1 MKLFTEQI
9 LESNRR
15 FNVVS
20 NKEMKDYVDKMGK
33 HLPEEIRKIINLLI
47 RYNITDESILNRIIH
62 GSATD
67 LKIVSKDTGVSSSNI
82 EELKKCI
89 DRAGEENIRMLPLLI
104 TDEDRKSLMNG
115 DKDPD
120 DITLDLTSE
129 KGRSRIVKQYSKL
142 AVSIAAKYR
151 GKCGLDWNSLV
162 SAANM
167 GLVKAMNDYKRNT
180 HSDIE
185 DDKMKK
191 LSFKQYAGWRINQQI
206 LNDINNYSRTVRVTQ
221 HGFEKAKKEGRSF
234 STVRIDMTDSD
245 GENGNLADRL
255 PGMTT
260 DPVAGKIQDTGQMEK
275 IYDMIDKKFPDKT
288 TSIFYSYFGLHG
300 YKKMTGV
307 ELSKQYGITGAAVSQ
322 RVKSVITWLQNDKK
336 TRPLLQELLDIYSE
350 SLISGNYRNLEET
363 LIGDDM
369 FECLVE
375 GWKYSSPKYNI
386 NRIGDCLDNLPE
398 KEAIMIEKCIISGD
412 INFIDDN
419 YDDHKESMNLFC
431 SMMYPTQSGY
441 SDTDIIEKLLS
452 VNKHLKDL
460 EIL

>member
-1 MKLFTEQI
+1 MKSFTEQI
-9 LESNRR
+9 LESNKR

-20 NKEMKDYVDKMGK
+20 NKDMEDYVNKLDKN
-33 HLPEEIRKIINLLI
+33 LPEDVKKTIKLLI
-47 RYNITDESILNRIIH
+47 RYNINDESILNRILH
-62 GSATD
+62 GSSVD
-67 LKIVSKDTGVSSSNI
+67 LRVVSKETGISQNNI
-82 EELKKCI
+82 EKLRK
-89 DRAGEENIRMLPLLI
+89 DLDNLGDVNLNMLPQLVG
-104 TDEDRKSLMNG
+104 DEDRKALISG
-115 DKDPD
+115 DKNIE
-120 DITLDLTSE
+120 DIVLDLTSE
-129 KGRSRIVKQYSKL
+129 KGRSKIVKQYSKM
-142 AVSIAAKYR
+142 AVAIAAKYR
-151 GKCGLDWNSLV
+151 DKCGLDWNSLV

-180 HSDIE
+180 RSDIE

-234 STVRIDMTDSD
+234 STVRIDMTDID
-245 GENGNLADRL
+245 GENSNLADRL

-350 SLISGNYRNLEET
+350 SLISSNYRNLEEV
-363 LIGDDM
+363 LVGDDM
-369 FECLVE
+369 FDCLIE

-398 KEAIMIEKCIISGD
+398 EEAILIEKCIISGD
-412 INFIDDN
+412 MNFIDDN

>member
-1 MKLFTEQI
+1 MKSFTEQI
-9 LESNRR
+9 LENNRR

-20 NKEMKDYVDKMGK
+20 GKDMEEYVNKLGK
-33 HLPEEIRKIINLLI
+33 NIPDDVRKVINLLI
-47 RYNITDESILNRIIH
+47 RYNITDESILNRIMH

-67 LKIVSKDTGVSSSNI
+67 LKVVARDTGISQNNI
-82 EELKKCI
+82 EGLKNELN
-89 DRAGEENIRMLPLLI
+89 NIGDANIGILPLLI
-104 TDEDRKSLMNG
+104 NDEDRKSLMSG
-115 DKDPD
+115 DKNIE

-129 KGRSRIVKQYSKL
+129 RGRARIVRQYSKL

-180 HSDIE
+180 HSNVE

-191 LSFKQYAGWRINQQI
+191 LSFKQYAGWRIKQQI
-206 LNDINNYSRTVRVTQ
+206 LNDVNNYSRTVRVTQ
-221 HGFEKAKKEGRSF
+221 HGFEKAEKEGRSF
-234 STVRIDMTDSD
+234 STVRIDITNNDN
-245 GENGNLADRL
+245 ENGNLADKL
-255 PGMTT
+255 PGMTV
-260 DPVAGKIQDTGQMEK
+260 DPSAGRIQDTGQMEK

-307 ELSKQYGITGAAVSQ
+307 ELAKQYGITGAAVSQ
-322 RVKSVITWLQNDKK
+322 RVKSVITWLQSDKK
-336 TRPLLQELLDIYSE
+336 TRPLLQELLNIYSE
-350 SLISGNYRNLEET
+350 SLISSNYRNLEET
-363 LIGDDM
+363 LVGDDM

-375 GWKYSSPKYNI
+375 GWKYASPEYNI

-398 KEAIMIEKCIISGD
+398 EEAILIEKCIISGD
-412 INFIDDN
+412 IEFIDN
-419 YDDHKESMNLFC
+419 IYDDHKEPINLFC
-431 SMMYPTQSGY
+431 SMMCPTQSGC
-441 SDTDIIEKLLS
+441 SDTGIIEKLLS

>member
-1 MKLFTEQI
+1 MKSFTEQI
-9 LESNRR
+9 LESNKR

-20 NKEMKDYVDKMGK
+20 NKDMEDYVNKLDKN
-33 HLPEEIRKIINLLI
+33 LPEDVKKTIKLLI
-47 RYNITDESILNRIIH
+47 RYNINDESILNRILH
-62 GSATD
+62 GSSVD
-67 LKIVSKDTGVSSSNI
+67 LRVVSKETGISQNNI
-82 EELKKCI
+82 EKLRK
-89 DRAGEENIRMLPLLI
+89 DLDNLGDMNLNMLPQLVG
-104 TDEDRKSLMNG
+104 DEDRKALMSG
-115 DKDPD
+115 DKNIE
-120 DITLDLTSE
+120 DIVLDLTSE
-129 KGRSRIVKQYSKL
+129 KGRSKIVKQYSKM
-142 AVSIAAKYR
+142 AVAIAAKYR
-151 GKCGLDWNSLV
+151 DKCGLDWNSLV

-234 STVRIDMTDSD
+234 STVRIDISAED
-245 GENGNLADRL
+245 GERGNLADKL

-260 DPVAGKIQDTGQMEK
+260 DPVAGKIQDTGQIEK

-363 LIGDDM
+363 LVGDDM

-375 GWKYSSPKYNI
+375 GWKYSSWEYNI
-386 NRIGDCLDNLPE
+386 NKIGECLDNLQE
-398 KEAIMIEKCIISGD
+398 KEAVLIEKCIISGD
-412 INFIDDN
+412 MNFIDDN

-431 SMMYPTQSGY
+431 SMMYPTQSSY
-441 SDTDIIEKLLS
+441 SDTDVIEKLLS